1 MTGPAAD
8 AFDRARLTDPGLF
21 RFWQDDRVRYAD
33 LDPVGHANNN
43 AIGAYFENARVGLV
57 SHLGLQEAAGALA
70 VVLRRTDFDFL
81 AEVHYPSPLRT
92 GMGIIAIGNSSIT
105 VGGGL
110 FVEGRAVATH
120 TAVQVLIDPATR
132 RPVRVPAAMRA
143 RLAPY
148 LF

>member
-1 MTGPAAD
+1 MASPAHTT
-8 AFDRARLTDPGLF
+8 FERTRLTDPDLF
-21 RFWQDDRVRYAD
+21 RFWQEDRVRYAD

-43 AIGAYFENARVGLV
+43 AIGTYFENARVGLV
-57 SHLGLQEAAGALA
+57 SHLGLHAAAGTFA
-70 VVLRRTDFDFL
+70 VVLRRTDFEFL

-110 FVEGRAVATH
+110 FVEGRPVATH
-120 TAVQVLIDPATR
+120 TAIQVLIDPETR
-132 RPVRVPAAMRA
+132 RPVRVPDAMRA
-143 RLAPY
+143 NLAPY